1 MIGPGKPSAFTAFH
15 HGRPAFRKEYL
26 MSQYASV
33 SQGNV
38 SDRIDSNASV
48 AVASLVGRVL
58 LSAIYL
64 VSGLSKV
71 AAPAATIGYI
81 SSAGLPFAP
90 LGFAIAVI
98 VEILGGAALIVG
110 YRTRFVA
117 AALAI
122 FTVATALAFH
132 NNLAD
137 QGQFIHFFKNIAMT
151 GGLLQVVAF
160 GAGQFSLD
168 VRRN

>member
-1 MIGPGKPSAFTAFH
+1 MACLQKGKLSCPNTLVFRRATSRIG
-15 HGRPAFRKEYL
+15 L
-26 MSQYASV
+26 IQASPL
-33 SQGNV
+33 S
-38 SDRIDSNASV
+38 
-48 AVASLVGRVL
+48 VASLVGRVL

-64 VSGLSKV
+64 ISGLSKL

-81 SSAGLPFAP
+81 TSAGLPFAP
-90 LGFAIAVI
+90 LGLAIAVV

-117 AALAI
+117 AVLAA
-122 FTVATALAFH
+122 FTVATALGFH
-132 NNLAD
+132 SNLAD

-160 GAGQFSLD
+160 GAGRFGLD
-168 VRRN
+168 ARRN